1 MIDPQE
7 LSQRAEIV
15 DSLLSYTRGIDRL
28 DKESVISAFHPGAI
42 LKNYGPEP
50 MSIEEFVEYALP
62 SLQKRY
68 AATQHRVSNIRV
80 EISQDRALV
89 ESYVLAYHIESGE
102 GPMRLHTFNGRYID
116 TFTLLD
122 GAWKISE
129 RFLRN
134 DWSKVDDIA
143 EEMAGSSVWV
153 KSRRDTDDPIYG
165 FEN

>member
-7 LSQRAEIV
+7 LSHRTEIV
-15 DSLLSYTRGIDRL
+15 DALLSYTRGIDRL
-28 DKESVISAFHPGAI
+28 DKESVISAFHPGAT
-42 LKNYGPEP
+42 LNNYGPEP

-62 SLQKRY
+62 SLEKRY

-102 GPMRLHTFNGRYID
+102 GPTRLHTFNGRYID

-122 GAWKISE
+122 GHWKINE
-129 RFLRN
+129 RSLRN
-134 DWSKVDDIA
+134 DWSKVENID
-143 EEMAGSSVWV
+143 EEMAGASVWV
-153 KSRRDTDDPIYG
+153 MSDRNDDDPIYQ
-165 FEN
+165 F

>member
-1 MIDPQE
+1 VIDPQE
-7 LSQRAEIV
+7 LSHRAEIV
-15 DSLLSYTRGIDRL
+15 DGLLSYTRGIDRL
-28 DKESVISAFHPGAI
+28 DKESVISAFHPGAT
-42 LKNYGPEP
+42 LNNYGPEP

-102 GPMRLHTFNGRYID
+102 GPTRLHTFNGRYID

-122 GAWKISE
+122 GHWKINE
-129 RFLRN
+129 RSLRN
-134 DWSKVDDIA
+134 DWSKVENID
-143 EEMAGSSVWV
+143 EEMAGASVWV
-153 KSRRDTDDPIYG
+153 MSDRNDDDPIYQ
-165 FEN
+165 F

>member
-7 LSQRAEIV
+7 LSHRAEIV
-15 DSLLSYTRGIDRL
+15 DALLSYTRGIDRL
-28 DKESVISAFHPGAI
+28 DKESVISAFHPGAT
-42 LKNYGPEP
+42 LNNYGPEP

-62 SLQKRY
+62 SLEKRY

-102 GPMRLHTFNGRYID
+102 GPTRLHTFNGRYID

-122 GAWKISE
+122 GHWKINE
-129 RFLRN
+129 RSLRN
-134 DWSKVDDIA
+134 DWSKVENID
-143 EEMAGSSVWV
+143 EEMAGASVWV
-153 KSRRDTDDPIYG
+153 MSDRNDDDPIYQ
-165 FEN
+165 F

>member
-7 LSQRAEIV
+7 LSHRAEIV
-15 DSLLSYTRGIDRL
+15 DALLSYTRGIDRL
-28 DKESVISAFHPGAI
+28 DRESVISAFHPGAI
-42 LKNYGPEP
+42 LNNYGPEP
-50 MSIEEFVEYALP
+50 MSIEDFVEYALP
-62 SLQKRY
+62 SLEKRY

-122 GAWKISE
+122 GHWKINE
-129 RFLRN
+129 RSLRN
-134 DWSKVDDIA
+134 DWSKVENID
-143 EEMAGSSVWV
+143 EEMAGASVWV
-153 KSRRDTDDPIYG
+153 MSDRNDDDPIYQ
-165 FEN
+165 F

>member
-7 LSQRAEIV
+7 LSHRAEIV
-15 DSLLSYTRGIDRL
+15 DALLSYTRGIDRL
-28 DKESVISAFHPGAI
+28 DRESVISAFHPGAT
-42 LKNYGPEP
+42 LNNYGPEP

-62 SLQKRY
+62 SLEKRY

-122 GAWKISE
+122 GHWKINE
-129 RFLRN
+129 RSLRN
-134 DWSKVDDIA
+134 DWSKVENID
-143 EEMAGSSVWV
+143 EEMAGASVWV
-153 KSRRDTDDPIYG
+153 MSDRNDDDPIYQ
-165 FEN
+165 F